1 MPDAPRPVLCHPLD
15 IDGVCLSNFT
25 LAGGRCAGGAVFE
38 PSAHCVCVT
47 SFVSPS
53 PEQPPAPPPAPS
65 HRLPVSHTILSL
77 GSSSQLELFLALHH
91 PLTSKVTQL
100 TDSSYVKLYLYKV

>member
-1 MPDAPRPVLCHPLD
+1 MPDAPRPVHCHPLD

-25 LAGGRCAGGAVFE
+25 LAPCAGGRCAGGAVFE
-38 PSAHCVCVT
+38 PSAHCGHVT

-65 HRLPVSHTILSL
+65 HRLPVSHT
-77 GSSSQLELFLALHH
+77 
-91 PLTSKVTQL
+91 T
-100 TDSSYVKLYLYKV
+100 LYLAIGSTS

>member
-1 MPDAPRPVLCHPLD
+1 MPDAPRPVHCHPLD

-38 PSAHCVCVT
+38 PSALCAHVT

-65 HRLPVSHTILSL
+65 HRLPVSHT
-77 GSSSQLELFLALHH
+77 
-91 PLTSKVTQL
+91 T
-100 TDSSYVKLYLYKV
+100 LYLAIGSTS